1 MCPTATLSG
10 ATAQMLESPTS
21 KWGRDRE
28 EQVALLRIR
37 TRPECPEDN
46 LRELA

>member
-1 MCPTATLSG
+1 MCLTATPSG
-10 ATAQMLESPTS
+10 ATAQKLTSPTS

-28 EQVALLRIR
+28 EPEALLRIR
-37 TRPECPEDN
+37 TRPECLGGN